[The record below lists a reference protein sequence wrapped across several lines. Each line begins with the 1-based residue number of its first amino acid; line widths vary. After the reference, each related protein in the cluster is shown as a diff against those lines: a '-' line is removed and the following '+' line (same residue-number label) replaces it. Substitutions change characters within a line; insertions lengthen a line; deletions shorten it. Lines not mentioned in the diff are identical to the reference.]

1 MHEIKVARTLT
12 VLLIVLMAVQSTLGL
27 IFSAEYRDVAWI
39 AATWWG
45 NDLVTLLVAVPLF
58 VVALTL
64 SSRASVRGT
73 LLWAGMLAYA
83 AYNYAYYLLGAA
95 MNRFFVLYVVC
106 TLVAVS
112 ALILLLID
120 LDADSIAERFRARTP
135 ARIIGG
141 YFMFV
146 AAGLSAIWLGTWA
159 AYAFAGRPTPVE
171 TEAFK
176 LVAALDLTLMVPALG
191 LGGYLLFR
199 RKSWGYVI
207 TSLAG
212 VQASLYLLVLTVN
225 SAVAMQRGLAGGAE
239 LPIWGALLAMT
250 TAATTILFASI
261 RDEASA

>member
-1 MHEIKVARTLT
+1 MHEVKAVRTLSI
-12 VLLIVLMAVQSTLGL
+12 LLAVLMSAQSALGL
-27 IFSAEYRDVAWI
+27 VFSVEYRDVAWI

-45 NDLVTLLVAVPLF
+45 NDLVTLFLAVPLL
-58 VVALTL
+58 VVGLTL
-64 SSRASVRGT
+64 ASRGSVRGT

-95 MNRFFVLYVVC
+95 MNRFFALYVIC
-106 TLVAVS
+106 MLLAVA
-112 ALILLLID
+112 ALILLLIA
-120 LDADSIAERFRARTP
+120 LDADQIADRFRERTP

-146 AAGLSAIWLGTWA
+146 AVGLSAIWLGTWA

-207 TSLAG
+207 SSLAG
-212 VQASLYLLVLTVN
+212 VQASLYLLVLSVN
-225 SAVAMQRGLAGGAE
+225 SVVSMQRGLGGGAE
-239 LPIWGALLAMT
+239 LPIWSALLVMT
-250 TAATTILFASI
+250 TAATVILFTNI
-261 RDEASA
+261 RDEAGT